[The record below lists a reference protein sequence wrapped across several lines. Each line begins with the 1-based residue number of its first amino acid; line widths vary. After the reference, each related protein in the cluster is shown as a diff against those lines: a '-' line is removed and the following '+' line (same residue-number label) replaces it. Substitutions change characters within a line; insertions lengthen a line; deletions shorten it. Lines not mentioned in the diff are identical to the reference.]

1 MFATGER
8 VEGGREGEVGF
19 SRCKLLYIEWI
30 NKVLLYSTESYIL
43 YPVIDH
49 DGGEHEKEYVCVW
62 LSHSAIQQEL
72 TL

>member
-1 MFATGER
+1 MGLADANY
-8 VEGGREGEVGF
+8 
-19 SRCKLLYIEWI
+19 YIRWI
-30 NKVLLYSTESYIL
+30 NSKVLLDSTESYIL

-62 LSHSAIQQEL
+62 LSHFAIQQEL